1 MDIKTRDPRLVPIEI
16 VWEGDSWLCGG
27 VILEE
32 IGTGMTD
39 KREMVPTD
47 KLFRILNSRVW
58 DGSEC
63 RVEIK
68 TEEDDILWP
77 FE

>member
-1 MDIKTRDPRLVPIEI
+1 M
-16 VWEGDSWLCGG
+16 
-27 VILEE
+27 EE

-68 TEEDDILWP
+68 TEEDDIL
-77 FE
+77 